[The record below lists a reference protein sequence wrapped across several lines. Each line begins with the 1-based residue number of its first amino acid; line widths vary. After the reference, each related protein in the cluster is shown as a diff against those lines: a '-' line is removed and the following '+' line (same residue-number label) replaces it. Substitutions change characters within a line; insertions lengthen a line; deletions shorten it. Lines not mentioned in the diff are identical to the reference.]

1 MSAKTYQASFSTA
14 VYLPIDTW
22 VCKCELSTEGKC
34 LCDMRILVT
43 INTLKA
49 NAVSVDDRLG
59 ISVLSV
65 QYALETLASR
75 LAKEAPPNELRVP
88 ENFVRTPLPAQTE
101 TVICDRLRQRKPF
114 QIIVP

>member
-1 MSAKTYQASFSTA
+1 
-14 VYLPIDTW
+14 
-22 VCKCELSTEGKC
+22 
-34 LCDMRILVT
+34 MRILVT

-65 QYALETLASR
+65 QYALETLASS
-75 LAKEAPPNELRVP
+75 LAKEAPPNELRIP
-88 ENFVRTPLPAQTE
+88 ENFARSPLPAQTE
-101 TVICDRLRQRKPF
+101 TVICDRLRQGKPF

>member
-1 MSAKTYQASFSTA
+1 MSAKMYQATFVMA
-14 VYLPIDTW
+14 VYLPMDTW
-22 VCKCELSTEGKC
+22 VCKGELSTEGKC

-49 NAVSVDDRLG
+49 NGVSVDDRLG

-75 LAKEAPPNELRVP
+75 LVKEAPPNELRVP
-88 ENFVRTPLPAQTE
+88 ENFVRTPLSAQTE
-101 TVICDRLRQRKPF
+101 TVICDRLRQGKPF
-114 QIIVP
+114 QIIIP

>member
-1 MSAKTYQASFSTA
+1 MSAKAYQAIFSTA

-22 VCKCELSTEGKC
+22 VCKCKLSTEGKC

-65 QYALETLASR
+65 QYALKTLASR
-75 LAKEAPPNELRVP
+75 LAKETPPNELCIP
-88 ENFVRTPLPAQTE
+88 ENFVRDPLSAQTE
-101 TVICDRLRQRKPF
+101 TVICDRLRQEKPF